1 MKNLKH
7 LSLALLALTIVT
19 VYSCKKDRIEKK
31 QLNEYESPND
41 YLDSKKQEEQ
51 EFIIDSAGTGPII
64 GNQGTRIAGAKNC
77 LQDSNGDTIDYPFT
91 IKLVELYTQKD
102 MIYYQ
107 MPTVAAGNILETDGE
122 IRLRAFK
129 GTEELTLKP
138 SCPFVIEMP
147 NPAPKSYMNI
157 FYGST
162 GTIVDWTDSQVGFT
176 PDSIGYLGYPTTLG
190 WINCDKTIG
199 NGSGH
204 TLTFTSSTD
213 NLQNVAIFIY
223 FPDIKGVMQAY
234 NMTSGLIP
242 NGSNVKIIMIAINS
256 SGDLYT
262 YQETKTVTS
271 SSTIDVELISISDA
285 DLTND
290 LDNL

>member
-1 MKNLKH
+1 MKNIKH
-7 LSLALLALTIVT
+7 LSLALLALTIFT

-31 QLNEYESPND
+31 QVNEYQSPND
-41 YLDSKKQEEQ
+41 YLDSKKQQEQ
-51 EFIIDSAGTGPII
+51 EFIINGPSNDTLQ
-64 GNQGTRIAGAKNC
+64 GNQGTRVYGAKNC
-77 LQDSNGDTIDYPFT
+77 LQNSTGDTIDYPFT
-91 IKLVELYTQKD
+91 IKLVELYTPKD

-107 MPTVAAGNILETDGE
+107 IPTVAAGNILETDGE

-138 SCPFVIEMP
+138 SCPYAIEMP
-147 NPAPKSYMNI
+147 NAAPKNYMNI

-162 GTIVDWTDSQVGFT
+162 GTIVDWTDSQVAFGT
-176 PDSIGYLGYPTTLG
+176 NAYGYIGSPTTLG

-199 NGSGH
+199 TGTGH

-223 FPDIKGVMQAY
+223 FTGIKGVMQVY

-242 NGSNVKIIMIAINS
+242 DGSNVKIVMIAVNS

-262 YQETKTVTS
+262 YKETRTVTS
-271 SSTIDVELISISDA
+271 SSTIDVELTAISDA
-285 DLTND
+285 DLTNH